1 VASDILY
8 NKFQNKHDQ
17 IGGYFSYAN
26 EGTFICVFVNRENTT
41 KTSITMTFDS
51 TFSNES
57 VVIDTLSRNL
67 TLLESELF
75 EIRTETVKA
84 IENGKEINSYQN
96 TDFNIIPIIND
107 DIKKVYILTATTQ
120 PRKVIFGNDYLLKF
134 DKKNKLK
141 DIEPLHKS
149 LLSFEDTDST
159 AWVTHTHLP
168 GFNPFMTATD
178 VCTLLLY
185 GEHSKT
191 WHHHIVIS
199 EKYVSIWD
207 YNAKRFVVMNAE
219 VFFSNFENKKQ

>member
-1 VASDILY
+1 
-8 NKFQNKHDQ
+8 
-17 IGGYFSYAN
+17 
-26 EGTFICVFVNRENTT
+26 
-41 KTSITMTFDS
+41 MTFDS